1 MGYKDHPDGQAC
13 FQKVFEA
20 TKYTG
25 AVGFVLSTY
34 DVLMVVKPQGY
45 VPTLGIFL
53 RTTVPCAA
61 AGATFA
67 AITCVSTNLRGKDD
81 KLNYFI
87 GGASAGSVFGAAKNS
102 VKVGFPA
109 AVFLGLAAV
118 LFKDSMQ
125 KGWEFF
131 PKIYHKMGYID
142 YRKFDYTLTKDVSKD
157 K

>member
-25 AVGFVLSTY
+25 AVE
-34 DVLMVVKPQGY
+34 
-45 VPTLGIFL
+45 
-53 RTTVPCAA
+53 
-61 AGATFA
+61 
-67 AITCVSTNLRGKDD
+67 
-81 KLNYFI
+81 
-87 GGASAGSVFGAAKNS
+87 NS